1 MQQLGDSL
9 EEYFN
14 FYRSDDI
21 RLKGTRVGIEHVL
34 QEYIHNG
41 KSPQEIESLFSTVSL
56 EQIYAT
62 ILYYLRHQEAVGKYF
77 HDWLDYCRQAQE
89 EYDQNPPPVVLR
101 LLKLK
106 EEQKAAQVV
115 K

>member
-1 MQQLGDSL
+1 MKQLGDPL
-9 EEYFN
+9 EKYFH
-14 FYRSDDI
+14 FYRPDDI
-21 RLKGTRVGIEHVL
+21 RLKGTRVGIEHIL
-34 QEYIHNG
+34 KEYIHNG
-41 KSPQEIESLFSTVSL
+41 KSPEEIDSHFSTVSL

-62 ILYYLRHQEAVGKYF
+62 ILYYLRNQEAVGKYF
-77 HDWLDYCRQAQE
+77 HQWLDYCRQAQE
-89 EYDQNPPPVVLR
+89 EHDQNPPPAVLR